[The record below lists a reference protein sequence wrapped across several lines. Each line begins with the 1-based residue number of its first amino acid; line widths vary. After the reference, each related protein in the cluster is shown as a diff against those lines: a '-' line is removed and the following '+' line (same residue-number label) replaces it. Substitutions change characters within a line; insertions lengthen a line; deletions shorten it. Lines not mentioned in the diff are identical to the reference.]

1 VGFAPFCKDR
11 PTQLETAG
19 LQAGAAY
26 GRCARMAQ
34 PYLVEGQPA
43 LDGCFLAVKR
53 TVNRATPDLTVILIE
68 GEERQGRAQLT
79 ATRFVLG
86 RREALTSHRASAVN
100 VAVNETPAN
109 PCSGLPCHMPTEQR
123 KHRISASL
131 HTRSND

>member
-79 ATRFVLG
+79 ATRFFPG
-86 RREALTSHRASAVN
+86 RCLITRTIIQSFQPPPSRSDWIDAPSH
-100 VAVNETPAN
+100 
-109 PCSGLPCHMPTEQR
+109 PT
-123 KHRISASL
+123 
-131 HTRSND
+131 